1 MTDTGSEF
9 ALTMSKLIADLAKDS
24 SSVLKEVMILMYQ
37 NKAAREQMLLSSN
50 DFESMV
56 KTKSLDNL
64 DAITISKELLLEF
77 ERIAKQKELAYSAM
91 NINDENVAL
100 IYDKDQIELL
110 NQVIKEVEEE
120 KLKEMGKEKDG
131 IQSNIENIKNN
142 THDDSSKE
150 NISQSKDK
158 SVDVER

>member
-50 DFESMV
+50 NFESMV
-56 KTKSLDNL
+56 KTTSLDNL

-77 ERIAKQKELAYSAM
+77 EKIAKQKELAYSAM

-100 IYDKDQIELL
+100 IYDKEQIELL
-110 NQVIKEVEEE
+110 NQVLKEVEEE

-131 IQSNIENIKNN
+131 IQSNIENIKSN

-150 NISQSKDK
+150 NISPSKDK

>member
-56 KTKSLDNL
+56 KTTSLDNL

-150 NISQSKDK
+150 NISPSKDK

>member
-50 DFESMV
+50 NFESMV
-56 KTKSLDNL
+56 KTTSLDNL

-77 ERIAKQKELAYSAM
+77 EKIAKQKELAYSAM
-91 NINDENVAL
+91 NINDENIAL
-100 IYDKDQIELL
+100 IYDKEQIELL
-110 NQVIKEVEEE
+110 NQVLKEVEEE

-131 IQSNIENIKNN
+131 IQSNIENIKSN

-150 NISQSKDK
+150 NISPSKDK

>member
-100 IYDKDQIELL
+100 IYDKDQI
-110 NQVIKEVEEE
+110 
-120 KLKEMGKEKDG
+120 
-131 IQSNIENIKNN
+131 
-142 THDDSSKE
+142 
-150 NISQSKDK
+150 
-158 SVDVER
+158 

>member
-50 DFESMV
+50 NFESMV
-56 KTKSLDNL
+56 KTTSLDNL

-100 IYDKDQIELL
+100 IYDKEQIELL
-110 NQVIKEVEEE
+110 NQVLKEVEEE

-131 IQSNIENIKNN
+131 IQSNIENIKSN

-150 NISQSKDK
+150 NISPSKDK

>member
-56 KTKSLDNL
+56 KTTSLDNL

-142 THDDSSKE
+142 THYDSSKE
-150 NISQSKDK
+150 NISKSKDK

>member
-50 DFESMV
+50 NFESMV
-56 KTKSLDNL
+56 KTTSLDNL

-100 IYDKDQIELL
+100 IYDKEQIELL
-110 NQVIKEVEEE
+110 NQVLKEVEEE

-150 NISQSKDK
+150 NISPSKDK

>member
-56 KTKSLDNL
+56 KTTSLDNL

-142 THDDSSKE
+142 THYDSSKE

>member
-50 DFESMV
+50 NFESMV
-56 KTKSLDNL
+56 KTTSLDNL

-110 NQVIKEVEEE
+110 NQVLKEVEEE

>member
-110 NQVIKEVEEE
+110 NQLIKAVEEE

>member
-50 DFESMV
+50 NFESMV
-56 KTKSLDNL
+56 KTTSLDNL

-110 NQVIKEVEEE
+110 NQVLKEVEEE

-131 IQSNIENIKNN
+131 IQSNIENIKSN

-150 NISQSKDK
+150 NISPSKDK